1 MQGRVGCYEEELSG
15 QVERHTWTKRSLPV
29 WRTSESLCLRGCKKC
44 VLQGLSPEESG
55 SRKQASWAEKWL
67 LPERVEWGTQVLLY
81 LFRQGFS
88 KPSPLC
94 ENQAIKGRMPHRLT

>member
-1 MQGRVGCYEEELSG
+1 MQGLVGSYEEELSG
-15 QVERHTWTKRSLPV
+15 QGGRHNWTKISLPI

-44 VLQGLSPEESG
+44 VLRGLSQEEAG

-94 ENQAIKGRMPHRLT
+94 KNQAIKGRMPHRLT